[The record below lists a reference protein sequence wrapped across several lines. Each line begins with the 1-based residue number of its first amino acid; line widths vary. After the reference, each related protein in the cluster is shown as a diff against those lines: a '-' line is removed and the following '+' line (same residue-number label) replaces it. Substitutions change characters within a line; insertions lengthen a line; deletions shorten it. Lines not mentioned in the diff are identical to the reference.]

1 MRILIV
7 DDEKS
12 IRTTL
17 KIFLEREGFAVD
29 TAETAMQAMDLI
41 QAESYDI
48 LISDII
54 MPQVSG
60 VEFLEEIR
68 VSLPDVPILM
78 MTGEPTVET
87 AVVALQRGAF
97 DYLYKPIQ
105 KDVLV
110 KTVKQAAKIRELAL
124 QKQALEQEKKEYQLN
139 LEALISSRTAD
150 LDKSMQSTIKIMTTL
165 VDSRDPYTSGHQI
178 RVGNLSAAIASELGL
193 PAFAATGIRVT
204 GYLHDIGK
212 LAVPSEIL
220 VKPTKLSRYEFEIV
234 KTHSESGYNILRELS
249 LPWPV
254 AEIIYQHHE
263 RLDGSGYPRGIT
275 GEDILL
281 ESRILTVADVVEAM
295 ASHRPY
301 RASLGLDVALA
312 EIKQHAGTYY
322 DPDVVAASLKLLS
335 EQGYEFEN
343 TYHEAS
349 FIGI

>member
-17 KIFLEREGFAVD
+17 KIFLEREGFVVD
-29 TAETAMQAMDLI
+29 TAETAMHAMDLI
-41 QAESYDI
+41 RTVSYDI

-68 VSLPDVPILM
+68 LSLPDVPILM

-87 AVVALQRGAF
+87 AVVALQLGAF

-105 KDVLV
+105 KDSLV
-110 KTVKQAAKIRELAL
+110 KTVKQAAKARELAL
-124 QKQALEQEKKEYQLN
+124 QKQALEQDKLEYQLN
-139 LEALISSRTAD
+139 LEAMISRRTVD
-150 LDKSMQSTIKIMTTL
+150 LDKSMQSTIKIMTSL
-165 VDSRDPYTSGHQI
+165 IDSRDPYTSGHQI
-178 RVGNLSAAIASELGL
+178 RVGNLSAALASQLGL
-193 PAFAATGIRVT
+193 PRFAATGIRVT

-220 VKPTKLSRYEFEIV
+220 VKPTRLSRYEFEII
-234 KTHSESGYNILRELS
+234 KTHSESGYNILRDLS

-263 RLDGSGYPRGIT
+263 RLDGSGYPQGLH
-275 GEDILL
+275 GEEILP
-281 ESRILTVADVVEAM
+281 ETRILTVADVVEAM

-301 RASLGLDVALA
+301 RASLGLYAALA

-322 DPDVVAASLKLLS
+322 DPDVVAACLKLLN
-335 EQGYEFEN
+335 EKGYEFEN
-343 TYHEAS
+343 TYYESS
-349 FIGI
+349 FLGI